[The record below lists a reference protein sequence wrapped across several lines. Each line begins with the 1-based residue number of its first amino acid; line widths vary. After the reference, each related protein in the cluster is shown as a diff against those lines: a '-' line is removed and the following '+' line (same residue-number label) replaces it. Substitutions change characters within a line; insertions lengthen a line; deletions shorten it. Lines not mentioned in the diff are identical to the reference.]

1 MFFALSKTLDFL
13 LHPVNVL
20 GLLSIASVVF
30 LFFNRRR
37 LAKLFGAGVIGG
49 WLLVGYVPLATAILT
64 EFENIVARPESL
76 DLKAFDCIIVLG
88 GGTGY
93 GLVPLLRDEASL
105 LESAERLTKAVE
117 FSRKSNDLKI
127 VHTGGSGMLFHK
139 GLTESDVATRF
150 FDEQG
155 VAKSRLIFENDSR
168 NTYENAVFSKKVLKE
183 NNLSRPLVIT
193 AALQMPRASKT
204 FSAVFGEQKITF
216 YPVDYRTSGEI
227 DWLHYSWTDGA
238 RQWNLAL
245 RELVGLFV
253 YKITGKL

>member
-1 MFFALSKTLDFL
+1 MFFTLSKTLDFL
-13 LHPVNVL
+13 LHPINLL
-20 GLLSIASVVF
+20 GIFSIASVVF
-30 LFFNRRR
+30 FLFNRRK
-37 LAKLFGAGVIGG
+37 LAKLLGISVIGG
-49 WLLVGYVPLATAILT
+49 WLLVGYVPLATTILT
-64 EFENIVARPESL
+64 QLENIVARPEGL
-76 DLKAFDCIIVLG
+76 DLKAFDCVIVLG

-117 FSRKSNDLKI
+117 FSRKSPDLKI
-127 VHTGGSGMLFHK
+127 LHTGGSGALFHR

-155 VAKSRLIFENDSR
+155 VAKSRLIFENESR
-168 NTYENAVFSKKVLKE
+168 NTYENAVFSKKLMKE

-204 FSAVFGEQKITF
+204 FSSVFGEQKITF

-227 DWLHYSWTDGA
+227 DWLRYSWPEGT

-245 RELVGLFV
+245 RELAGISV
-253 YKITGKL
+253 YKLTGKL